1 MTHETQIYN
10 AFSFHNVDKLKKSR
24 MDTLIMFA
32 RDYAQ
37 EIDML
42 CPDGR
47 EKSLALTKLEEASMW
62 ANKSI
67 CVGGMNEDHS
77 N

>member
-1 MTHETQIYN
+1 MTYDNQIYS
-10 AFSFHNVDKLKKSR
+10 AFSFHNMDYTHKAY
-24 MDTLIMFA
+24 MDTLMMFA

-37 EIDML
+37 KIDEL

-67 CVGGMNEDHS
+67 CVGGTNEDHS